1 VPSPELQGLI
11 LAGGEGSR
19 LLAEG
24 VSVPKPMVQ
33 VAGRPQ
39 IVHLVETLA
48 ALGCPTVTC
57 LVRDEFP
64 EVVAELAHGT
74 WHSSVRVHGCRTPSS
89 LHTLVEGLA
98 RVPAGAVFA
107 TMVDTVMRPDDW
119 RTVFE
124 RARAALAVGADAVLA
139 VTPFVD
145 DEAALYVSLDAGGRV
160 RRLSDRPVEPPC
172 VTGGVYAFAPGT
184 RALAREAAEGGTS
197 RMRNFLSRLV
207 DRGLVVRA
215 VSVARII
222 DLDRRSDLEAANA
235 WLDPMG
241 ERLRNRSAS

>member
-1 VPSPELQGLI
+1 VPSPELHGLV

-19 LLAEG
+19 LAADG
-24 VSVPKPMVQ
+24 VRVPKPMVQ

-39 IVHLVETLA
+39 IVHLVEMLA

-64 EVVAELAHGT
+64 EVVTELVRGT
-74 WHSSVRVHGCRTPSS
+74 RKSFVRVHACRTPSS

-98 RVPAGAVFA
+98 QVPPGAVFT

-119 RTVFE
+119 RDVYD
-124 RARAALAVGADAVLA
+124 RARAGLAAGADAVLA

-145 DEAALYVSLDAGGRV
+145 DEAALYVSADAGGRV
-160 RRLSDRPVEPPC
+160 RRLSDRVLEPPC
-172 VTGGVYAFAPGT
+172 VTGGVYA
-184 RALAREAAEGGTS
+184 LAAGMRVLAADAADAGTS
-197 RMRNFLSRLV
+197 RMRNFLTGLV
-207 DRGLVVRA
+207 ERGLDVRA
-215 VSVARII
+215 VQVERII
-222 DLDRRSDLEAANA
+222 DLDRLADLEAANA

-241 ERLRNRSAS
+241 ESARGWSVP